1 MVYHLQLGSSVGS
14 QLRFLGVTLN
24 ASSFNSW
31 FGAGFVL
38 LTGLG
43 LFELTRRQFLSE
55 WSEIQESIE
64 KEIKRQEAL

>member
-1 MVYHLQLGSSVGS
+1 
-14 QLRFLGVTLN
+14 
-24 ASSFNSW
+24 
-31 FGAGFVL
+31 VL